1 MGNPFARSHEKQCTL
16 SLSAGHLAA
25 RFNVRSGTG
34 GLIIGCKQRVLID
47 TAVAGSFDWKRL
59 KITLAVAPVFDRR

>member
-1 MGNPFARSHEKQCTL
+1 MACPTRAVEAAVTTKARKPF
-16 SLSAGHLAA
+16 LAA
-25 RFNVRSGTG
+25 RFSVRSGTG